1 MTNNKIQAADQSFSL
16 SSVFL
21 PNNRTTP
28 LPDDIYFKMMTVD
41 EKGHSNPKLV
51 EIVLKYYPE
60 LRRFHQEKSHVCVSS
75 RELINE
81 LLDQYALPELE
92 FS

>member
-1 MTNNKIQAADQSFSL
+1 MTNNIIQTADQSFSL

-28 LPDDIYFKMMTVD
+28 LPDDIFFKMMTVD
-41 EKGHSNPKLV
+41 ERGHSNPKLV
-51 EIVLKYYPE
+51 QILLKHYPE
-60 LRRFHQEKSHVCVSS
+60 LKKFHQEKSHVHVSS
-75 RELINE
+75 PDFINE
-81 LLDQYALPELE
+81 LLEQYSLPELE

>member
-1 MTNNKIQAADQSFSL
+1 MSNNKIQAADQSFSL

-75 RELINE
+75 QELINE